1 MNKLW
6 IAVFVVIASL
16 GAGVL
21 LFSQSNG
28 SYIGEQEAEAMVS
41 DRYSGEIEDISIT
54 EDEAFY
60 IVTVNDDTHSYQIKI
75 DRDDSTVEDIQSEE
89 TEQPEE
95 ANTEGT
101 AGEPSEESSDETSGE
116 QNAENETSEE
126 AGEAEEETLISD
138 AEARDIAAQ
147 EVGGW
152 YIYSSL
158 NENSHP
164 GVYQV
169 IQGVDDDEGALVT
182 INAQNGEVTKL
193 LWFEKEFDEVAD
205 FEAFAQQLREY
216 NTQYQNNHYIEFD
229 DYDDDDDD
237 D

>member
-1 MNKLW
+1 MKNMNKLW
-6 IAVFVVIASL
+6 IAVLAVIAGL
-16 GAGVL
+16 GIGLL

-28 SYIGEQEAEAMVS
+28 DYIGEQEAEAMVS
-41 DRYSGEIEDISIT
+41 DRYSGEIEDISMT

-75 DRDDSTVEDIQSEE
+75 NRDDSTVEDIQAEK

-95 ANTEGT
+95 EHT
-101 AGEPSEESSDETSGE
+101 GETVGRPSEEPSDDTSGE
-116 QNAENETSEE
+116 QNTENETSEE
-126 AGEAEEETLISD
+126 ATEEEEKTLISD

-147 EVGGW
+147 GVGGW

-164 GVYQV
+164 VAYQV

-193 LWFEKEFDEVAD
+193 LWFEKDFDEVAD
-205 FEAFAQQLREY
+205 FEAFAQQLRDY
-216 NTQYQNNHYIEFD
+216 NTQYQNNHYI
-229 DYDDDDDD
+229 
-237 D
+237 